1 MDAGA
6 DGAALSLV
14 GGCFMLETLEAGITR
29 PTVVATIMSLSKSSR
44 IRDGAETNPTMVIV
58 DSSLSRCV
66 TA

>member
-1 MDAGA
+1 
-6 DGAALSLV
+6 
-14 GGCFMLETLEAGITR
+14 MLETLEAGITR